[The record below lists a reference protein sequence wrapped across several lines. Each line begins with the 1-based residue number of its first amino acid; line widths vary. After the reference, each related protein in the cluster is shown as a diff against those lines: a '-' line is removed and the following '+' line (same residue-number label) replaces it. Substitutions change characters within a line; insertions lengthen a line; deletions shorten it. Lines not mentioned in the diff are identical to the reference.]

1 MYYNDTASG
10 LAMEKLLKGK
20 SKKQF
25 KNILRLLAPNSRK
38 KDRGHLRE
46 KYRKLESDYT
56 KFTKLTF
63 DYIMG
68 QIPGRFRSELMN
80 SPYWGIL

>member
-10 LAMEKLLKGK
+10 LAMEQLLKGK

-46 KYRKLESDYT
+46 KYRKLESYYD
-56 KFTKLTF
+56 KSTKLAF

-68 QIPGRFRSELMN
+68 QIPSRFRSELMN
-80 SPYWGIL
+80 SPYYHIL